1 MISQAIINL
10 GIVGATFVILLI
22 YLIRFVLRYKH
33 QYESNPL
40 CTSTVVFCLLIVL
53 LVTFIL
59 PVDIFL
65 VSFVK
70 EPDGSFKQWA
80 TNETLA
86 TIDKSVFAAYYSKY
100 TENPYKTISLMLLS
114 LTINTPPHF
123 SIVWYHHISHFCGYS
138 VLTFLQRRV

>member
-10 GIVGATFVILLI
+10 GIVGATFIILLI

-40 CTSTVVFCLLIVL
+40 CTSTVVICLLVVL

-70 EPDGSFKQWA
+70 ESDGTFKQWA
-80 TNETLA
+80 TNDTLV
-86 TIDKSVFAAYYSKY
+86 TIDKSVFGAYYGKY
-100 TENPYKTISLMLLS
+100 
-114 LTINTPPHF
+114 NTN
-123 SIVWYHHISHFCGYS
+123 
-138 VLTFLQRRV
+138 L

>member
-53 LVTFIL
+53 LITFIL

-86 TIDKSVFAAYYSKY
+86 TIDKSVFAAYYSEY
-100 TENPYKTISLMLLS
+100 TKNPYKTLNSRLLS
-114 LTINTPPHF
+114 LTSMLSPF
-123 SIVWYHHISHFCGYS
+123 SSIVWNHHISHFRGHS
-138 VLTFLQRRV
+138 ILTFLQ